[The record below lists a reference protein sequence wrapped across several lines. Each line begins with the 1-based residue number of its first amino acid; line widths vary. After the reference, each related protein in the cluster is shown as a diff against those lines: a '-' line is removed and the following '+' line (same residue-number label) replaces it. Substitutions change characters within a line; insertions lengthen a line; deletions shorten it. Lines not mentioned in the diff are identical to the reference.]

1 MFTYIRDP
9 RNRIKTDSERI
20 DVTMSYI
27 EGPKV
32 RDWSQNY
39 HSHNY
44 NEEKEKWTVNWA
56 QFKQELNNQFL
67 DKARQDKA
75 QEEFERIQQGPNEKA
90 ADFFTHFKICIDT
103 AGYA

>member
-1 MFTYIRDP
+1 MLHSS
-9 RNRIKTDSERI
+9 NRIKTDSERI
-20 DVTMSYI
+20 DVTMLYI

-44 NEEKEKWTVNWA
+44 NKEKEKWTVNWA

-67 DKARQDKA
+67 DKACQDKA
-75 QEEFERIQQGPNEKA
+75 QEEFERIRQRPNEKA
-90 ADFFTHFKICIDT
+90 ADFFTHFEICIDT